1 MLALFAALSLSLV
14 AMGLYSVTSFS
25 MAARTREF
33 GIRLAL
39 GASRWTVQM
48 QVQREVLRF
57 IGVGGI
63 VGLAASVPIAVGFRR
78 VIFRAVQPDAV
89 TPAVAL
95 LVMVAVTALAA
106 YLPAR
111 RASRIQPVVALRTE

>member
-1 MLALFAALSLSLV
+1 
-14 AMGLYSVTSFS
+14 
-25 MAARTREF
+25 
-33 GIRLAL
+33 
-39 GASRWTVQM
+39 M